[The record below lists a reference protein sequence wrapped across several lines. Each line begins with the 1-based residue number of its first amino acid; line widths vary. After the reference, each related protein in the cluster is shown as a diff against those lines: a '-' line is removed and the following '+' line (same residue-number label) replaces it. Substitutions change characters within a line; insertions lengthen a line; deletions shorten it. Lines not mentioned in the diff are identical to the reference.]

1 MRSIRIVVVGRRSV
15 SSSAVEPSDGS
26 NEASVLGVVGAGLV
40 CKQFKASVLVIH
52 AAEASL

>member
-1 MRSIRIVVVGRRSV
+1 M